1 MTTRNTIAE
10 YIKKADYPA
19 LVSEANK
26 NQAKVLKY
34 VQSYIYGDYDDPI
47 RWQAIS
53 AFGHLAHEYA
63 DIYDEP
69 YRNVLRRSLWAMNDE
84 SGNVPWSAPEV
95 MAAIIKAAPKY
106 NYDFTAPMLTNGLDN
121 PMCHIGV
128 LWAVGHLGSNFN
140 ADLAQFLPRLTFALQ
155 SDDALLCGYA
165 IYAFTSCAYKEVEEL
180 IKPLCNV
187 NAPLVIY
194 KDEQLQKTTVSA
206 LAPNYLREVC
216 AHE

>member
-26 NQAKVLKY
+26 NQAKVFKIPSKATFTEITTIL
-34 VQSYIYGDYDDPI
+34 
-47 RWQAIS
+47 S
-53 AFGHLAHEYA
+53 AGRRSALS
-63 DIYDEP
+63 DIWHTSTLRCYDEP

-121 PMCHIGV
+121 PMCHISIG
-128 LWAVGHLGSNFN
+128 
-140 ADLAQFLPRLTFALQ
+140 R
-155 SDDALLCGYA
+155 
-165 IYAFTSCAYKEVEEL
+165 
-180 IKPLCNV
+180 
-187 NAPLVIY
+187 
-194 KDEQLQKTTVSA
+194 
-206 LAPNYLREVC
+206 
-216 AHE
+216 

>member
-63 DIYDEP
+63 EM
-69 YRNVLRRSLWAMNDE
+69 YRR
-84 SGNVPWSAPEV
+84 
-95 MAAIIKAAPKY
+95 
-106 NYDFTAPMLTNGLDN
+106 T
-121 PMCHIGV
+121 
-128 LWAVGHLGSNFN
+128 
-140 ADLAQFLPRLTFALQ
+140 LPQ
-155 SDDALLCGYA
+155 C
-165 IYAFTSCAYKEVEEL
+165 
-180 IKPLCNV
+180 P
-187 NAPLVIY
+187 APLFMG
-194 KDEQLQKTTVSA
+194 DERRKRQCPLERTGGHGSHHQSRA
-206 LAPNYLREVC
+206 EI
-216 AHE
+216 